1 MKAILCAEFAPIE
14 ALQLGE
20 LEPPTLNTGQVRI
33 EVHACGINFPDIL
46 MVQGKYQ
53 VKPPL
58 PFVPGGEI
66 AGVITEMAA
75 DVKQFEVGQRVMV
88 TTFFGGLCE
97 QVIAAADNVVA
108 IPDHLDFLVGS
119 VFQGGHTT
127 SYYALKQR
135 GQLKAGETLLVLGA
149 AGGVGLAAV
158 QLGRAMGARVIAAV
172 GSEEKRSCVL
182 SNGADESINYTS
194 EDLKTRA
201 KELTDGRGAD
211 VIFDPVGGDQFDQA
225 VRAINAEGRILII
238 GFASGRIPQYGVNLA
253 LLKSCA
259 VVGVNYQHF
268 FANDRAR
275 VNENFDELLAM
286 FAEKKIC
293 PIIDKVFPLEQAADA
308 LQYVADRKAVGKV
321 VVQVRSE

>member
-1 MKAILCAEFAPIE
+1 MKAILCNEFAPID
-14 ALQLGE
+14 ALQYGE
-20 LEPPTLNTGQVRI
+20 ADVPPLKPGEVRI
-33 EVHACGINFPDIL
+33 DVHACGINFPDIL
-46 MVQGKYQ
+46 IVQGKYQ
-53 VKPPL
+53 VKLPL
-58 PFVPGGEI
+58 PFIPGGEI
-66 AGVITEMAA
+66 AGIVTEVA
-75 DVKQFEVGQRVMV
+75 DGAEQLKIGQRVMV

-97 QVIAAADNVVA
+97 QVAAPAVNVVA

-158 QLGRAMGARVIAAV
+158 QLGKAMGARVIAAV
-172 GSEEKRSCVL
+172 GSEEKRACVL
-182 SNGADESINYTS
+182 ENGADETINYAT
-194 EDLKTRA
+194 EDLKARA
-201 KELTDGRGAD
+201 KELTGGRGAD

-225 VRAINAEGRILII
+225 ARSINAEGRILVV

-268 FANDRAR
+268 FAHDRAG
-275 VNENFDELLAM
+275 VDENFEDLLAM
-286 FAEKKIC
+286 FSEKKIC
-293 PIIDKVFPLEQAADA
+293 PVIDKVFPLEQAADA

-321 VVQVRSE
+321 VVRVRDQ